1 MNCKE
6 MEEKKKKREKEIQH
20 KMSLFPTDDV
30 LARLQEQ
37 WKGYADAL
45 RQEDKEAFLTMIE
58 KCYAHAAAINA
69 KGEPFPNEALLMSL
83 LFSQYKM
90 INWLVPKIAELSAIL
105 DVLEKEGED

>member
-1 MNCKE
+1 
-6 MEEKKKKREKEIQH
+6 
-20 KMSLFPTDDV
+20 MSLFPTDDI
-30 LARLQEQ
+30 LAKLQEQ

-83 LFSQYKM
+83 VFSQYKM
-90 INWLVPKIAELSAIL
+90 INWLVPKIAELSAKL
-105 DVLEKEGED
+105 DELEKEEGGYKRRT

>member
-1 MNCKE
+1 
-6 MEEKKKKREKEIQH
+6 
-20 KMSLFPTDDV
+20 MSLFPTDDI
-30 LARLQEQ
+30 LAKLQEQ

-83 LFSQYKM
+83 VFSQYKM
-90 INWLVPKIAELSAIL
+90 INWLVPKVAELSGKL
-105 DVLEKEGED
+105 DELEKEGEDKKQT

>member
-1 MNCKE
+1 
-6 MEEKKKKREKEIQH
+6 
-20 KMSLFPTDDV
+20 MSLFPADDI
-30 LARLQEQ
+30 LAKLQEQ

-83 LFSQYKM
+83 VFSQYKM
-90 INWLVPKIAELSAIL
+90 INWLVPKVAELSAKL
-105 DVLEKEGED
+105 GELEKEGEDKRRT

>member
-1 MNCKE
+1 
-6 MEEKKKKREKEIQH
+6 
-20 KMSLFPTDDV
+20 MSLFPTDDI
-30 LARLQEQ
+30 LAKLQDQ

-83 LFSQYKM
+83 IFSQYKM
-90 INWLVPKIAELSAIL
+90 INWLVPKVAELSAML
-105 DVLEKEGED
+105 DEFEKEGEDKKRT